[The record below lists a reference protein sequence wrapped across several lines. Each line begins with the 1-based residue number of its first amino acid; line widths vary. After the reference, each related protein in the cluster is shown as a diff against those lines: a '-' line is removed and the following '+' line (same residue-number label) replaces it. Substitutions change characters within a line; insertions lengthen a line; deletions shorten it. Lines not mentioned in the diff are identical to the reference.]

1 MFAGAEASVGTQD
14 STQAADDSAF
24 RSKLGAAVKDWK
36 VKQRVKPD
44 ISASKETVNQAESS
58 VPPGQGEGSGS
69 QSWVLKPF
77 RVALPPPLQS
87 LRCGLPSPKYP
98 SDHISLIADFSMLQQ
113 QPDSGKT

>member
-1 MFAGAEASVGTQD
+1 MFAGAEASLGVQNGTQ
-14 STQAADDSAF
+14 AKDDGAL

-36 VKQRVKPD
+36 LQQRVKPD
-44 ISASKETVNQAESS
+44 ISASKETADKAGTS
-58 VPPGQGEGSGS
+58 VAPSQGEGSGS
-69 QSWVLKPF
+69 RSWVLKPF